1 MLEQAIAETPAK
13 PDQTVQA
20 LITRIL
26 RRYHAVHRDE
36 LASLCRLAPTL
47 ELDRKEHRAC
57 PHGLADGPDESWQSL
72 YAGCAKLYEDLC
84 EHTRIENEELFP
96 LFE

>member
-1 MLEQAIAETPAK
+1 
-13 PDQTVQA
+13 
-20 LITRIL
+20 
-26 RRYHAVHRDE
+26 
-36 LASLCRLAPTL
+36 
-47 ELDRKEHRAC
+47 LDRKEHRAC